1 MFVLK
6 GGKELALLF
15 LRSTKSKNGIIVS
28 VMQLNLMKYITPLF
42 LLGLIY
48 LGDFNRPVLI
58 LLCG

>member
-6 GGKELALLF
+6 GGKELALFL

-28 VMQLNLMKYITPLF
+28 VIQLNLMKYITPLF

-58 LLCG
+58 LLCD